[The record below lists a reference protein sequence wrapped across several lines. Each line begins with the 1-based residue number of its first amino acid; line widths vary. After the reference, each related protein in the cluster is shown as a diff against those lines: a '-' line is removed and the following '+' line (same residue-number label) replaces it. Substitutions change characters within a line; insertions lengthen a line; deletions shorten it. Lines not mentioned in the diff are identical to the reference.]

1 MKIIYLSIYF
11 RAEAV
16 LQNIAELNPYVH
28 VTSSSVPLNETT
40 DLSFLEKYQVGTP
53 FYIRCYWQIPR
64 QIVNS
69 IPNLTLYLNRIENFR
84 LKDFWVIP
92 LEDAFKRKDLR
103 TTDRAIKS
111 VGYSPELCGS

>member
-1 MKIIYLSIYF
+1 MSKFERLSILNKRIEKIIYLSIYF

-53 FYIRCYWQIPR
+53 FYIRCY
-64 QIVNS
+64 
-69 IPNLTLYLNRIENFR
+69 
-84 LKDFWVIP
+84 
-92 LEDAFKRKDLR
+92 
-103 TTDRAIKS
+103 
-111 VGYSPELCGS
+111 